1 MPRVRTALLKCSNT
15 DRRQDCLNRA
25 AFDHQLTEDISQY
38 QASHN
43 SSDEYVYG
51 HGMDSHETAMDH
63 PCLELRKMLS
73 GGTFYYSTDFDL
85 TNRLQ
90 DR

>member
-1 MPRVRTALLKCSNT
+1 M
-15 DRRQDCLNRA
+15 
-25 AFDHQLTEDISQY
+25 
-38 QASHN
+38 
-43 SSDEYVYG
+43 YG
-51 HGMDSHETAMDH
+51 HGLDAHETAMDH